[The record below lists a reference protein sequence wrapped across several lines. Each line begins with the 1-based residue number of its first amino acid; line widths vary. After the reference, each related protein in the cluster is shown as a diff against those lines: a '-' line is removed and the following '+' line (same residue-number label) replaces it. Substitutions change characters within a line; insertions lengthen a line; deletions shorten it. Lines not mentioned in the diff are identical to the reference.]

1 MLVLYLG
8 YSLGGIKEILTLHNE
23 GNLLHSTTFTF
34 KFIPLAT
41 AWYFKHSSGCDSLEL
56 FETNFTPKIRH
67 TFLNIFMPISAY
79 YKSPHKWQHL
89 IYCRI
94 RRPLCTA
101 NIYMRVCV
109 YTHTHTHKRTLLLST
124 YALNIKL
131 VELTS
136 DEAELNQILHT
147 AVRHKVTEVISADI
161 NILSS

>member
-1 MLVLYLG
+1 MLVLYMG
-8 YSLGGIKEILTLHNE
+8 YSLGQTKEILTLHNE
-23 GNLLHSTTFTF
+23 GYLLYSITFSF

-41 AWYFKHSSGCDSLEL
+41 AWYFKHSSGCHSLEL
-56 FETNFTPKIRH
+56 FETNFTPKIRYI
-67 TFLNIFMPISAY
+67 FLNIFMPNSAY
-79 YKSPHKWQHL
+79 YMSPHKWHHL
-89 IYCRI
+89 IYSRI
-94 RRPLCTA
+94 SGTLYCQHLHTHT
-101 NIYMRVCV
+101 N
-109 YTHTHTHKRTLLLST
+109 THTHTRTLLLST